1 MYVENA
7 SMSRM
12 AQKLWPVSSGTA
24 GSESSTP
31 SLPPPAMVMLW
42 GLARRTARKIEKYHY
57 FTVVRHPESER
68 AEI

>member
-31 SLPPPAMVMLW
+31 SLPPPAIVILL
-42 GLARRTARKIEKYHY
+42 G
-57 FTVVRHPESER
+57 
-68 AEI
+68 